1 MFTPLAYMGAAYY
14 NGEDGLDKIKTFIE
28 DKVLGNETPE
38 KRIEV
43 EEKVEAEKTVDAEE
57 KVEAEILTLSKDDI
71 IAKQEAEINA
81 LKERV
86 NKLEKLVES
95 MQEKAA
101 VE

>member
-28 DKVLGNETPE
+28 EKVLGNEPSE
-38 KRIEV
+38 KKIET
-43 EEKVEAEKTVDAEE
+43 EEIIDVAEKVDAE
-57 KVEAEILTLSKDDI
+57 KSVEAEILTLSKDDI